1 MTGGILG
8 WVSLVA
14 ERFAF
19 GVKLKR
25 VCKKKGYCLC
35 ENGKF
40 WWLGRNGSGK
50 YNFTVKCGDESYCV
64 KLIGVRKKV
73 ILFGFINET
82 LYEIKDYT
90 FAVLWTMNGIEYE
103 YRSKQKYDFRQ
114 GAKPCIVMVPES
126 AKVTIRVPKDIGGRV
141 EIGSH
146 DTTPE
151 GTFYFGKEFLDM
163 LEKKQ

>member
-50 YNFTVKCGDESYCV
+50 YNFTVKCGDESYDFSKAISTLQSTLNTRINGMSYV
-64 KLIGVRKKV
+64 SNKNWPSISYSKK
-73 ILFGFINET
+73 
-82 LYEIKDYT
+82 
-90 FAVLWTMNGIEYE
+90 
-103 YRSKQKYDFRQ
+103 
-114 GAKPCIVMVPES
+114 
-126 AKVTIRVPKDIGGRV
+126 
-141 EIGSH
+141 
-146 DTTPE
+146 
-151 GTFYFGKEFLDM
+151 
-163 LEKKQ
+163 